1 MIRRFS
7 KKRQDTRRFYRINE
21 RIFASTLRVL
31 DAEGKQV
38 GVLARFEALRKAKE
52 LGVDL
57 VEIAPMASP
66 PVVKIIDFKK
76 FLYQESKKKNEEK
89 KRSKVSETKEIRLGP
104 FMNEHDLRT
113 MIRRGTG
120 FLEDNDK
127 VRLIVKFMGRQIAH
141 PEFGQETMRK
151 VISALGGL
159 SKLERD
165 PHFEGK
171 QLIAILSPEKK
182 GKSDFP
188 KKINDPPSLKLRKGH
203 ASKLEK
209 EA

>member
-1 MIRRFS
+1 LIRRFN
-7 KKRQDTRRFYRINE
+7 KKRQDNRKFYRINE
-21 RIFASTLRVL
+21 RIFASNLRVL
-31 DAEGKQV
+31 DAEGKQI
-38 GVLARFEALRKAKE
+38 GVLTRYEALQKAKE

-57 VEIAPMASP
+57 VEVAPMASP
-66 PVVKIIDFKK
+66 PVVRIIDFKK

-89 KRSKVSETKEIRLGP
+89 KRSKISETKEIRLGP
-104 FMNEHDLRT
+104 FMNGHDLET

-141 PEFGQETMRK
+141 PEFGKEIMQK
-151 VISALGGL
+151 VIDALSSF

-182 GKSDFP
+182 NKNE
-188 KKINDPPSLKLRKGH
+188 KKD
-203 ASKLEK
+203 
-209 EA
+209 

>member
-1 MIRRFS
+1 LIRRFS
-7 KKRQDTRRFYRINE
+7 KKRQDNRKFYRINE
-21 RIFASTLRVL
+21 RIFASNLRVL

-38 GVLARFEALRKAKE
+38 GILSRIEALQKAKE

-57 VEIAPMASP
+57 VEIAPMANP

-89 KRSKVSETKEIRLGP
+89 KRSKVSETKEVRLGP
-104 FMNEHDLRT
+104 FMNDHDLNT
-113 MIRRGTG
+113 MIRRANG
-120 FLEDNDK
+120 FLENNDK

-141 PEFGQETMRK
+141 PEFGQQIMQRT
-151 VISALGGL
+151 IGALSSL

-171 QLIAILSPEKK
+171 QLIAILSPNGGNKISKGVTKYEEK
-182 GKSDFP
+182 
-188 KKINDPPSLKLRKGH
+188 N
-203 ASKLEK
+203 
-209 EA
+209 